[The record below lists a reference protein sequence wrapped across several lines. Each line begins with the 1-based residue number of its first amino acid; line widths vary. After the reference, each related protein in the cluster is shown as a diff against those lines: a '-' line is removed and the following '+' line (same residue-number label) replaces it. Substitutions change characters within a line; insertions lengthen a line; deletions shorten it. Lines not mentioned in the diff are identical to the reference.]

1 MILPSKH
8 ISLSES
14 LLGLAGILLTFLA
27 KRPYTLDE
35 LWQEYSKVNKTRDV
49 FPAYHSFDNVVMAIN
64 LLYLIGA
71 ININTNGEI
80 IKYET
85 T

>member
-8 ISLSES
+8 
-14 LLGLAGILLTFLA
+14 
-27 KRPYTLDE
+27 
-35 LWQEYSKVNKTRDV
+35 N
-49 FPAYHSFDNVVMAIN
+49 SFDNVVMAIN
-64 LLYLIGA
+64 LLYLIGT

>member
-14 LLGLAGILLTFLA
+14 LLGLGGVILTFLTR
-27 KRPYTLDE
+27 KPYTLDE
-35 LWQEYSKVNKTRDV
+35 LWQEYSKVNNTRDF
-49 FPAYHSFDNVVMAIN
+49 FPAYHDFDNVILAIN
-64 LLYLIGA
+64 LLYSIGA
-71 ININTNGEI
+71 IDINANGEI

>member
-49 FPAYHSFDNVVMAIN
+49 FPAYHSFVMAIN
-64 LLYLIGA
+64 LLYLIGT

>member
-27 KRPYTLDE
+27 KRPYT
-35 LWQEYSKVNKTRDV
+35 KVNKTRDV
-49 FPAYHSFDNVVMAIN
+49 FPAYHSFDNVVMAVN
-64 LLYLIGA
+64 LLYLIGT

>member
-14 LLGLAGILLTFLA
+14 LLGLAGVLLTFLI
-27 KRPYTLDE
+27 KKPYTLDE
-35 LWQEYSKVNKTRDV
+35 LWQEYSKINKTKDF
-49 FPAYHSFDNVVMAIN
+49 FPAYHDFDNVIMAVN
-64 LLYLIGA
+64 LLFTIGA

-80 IKYET
+80 IKNET

>member
-14 LLGLAGILLTFLA
+14 LLGLAGVILTFLTR
-27 KRPYTLDE
+27 KPYTLDE
-35 LWQEYSKVNKTRDV
+35 LWQEYSKINNTRDF
-49 FPAYHSFDNVVMAIN
+49 FPAYHNFDNVILAIN

-71 ININTNGEI
+71 IDINTKGEI
-80 IKYET
+80 IKNEAT
-85 T
+85 

>member
-27 KRPYTLDE
+27 KDLIHWTNYGRSIQRLTK
-35 LWQEYSKVNKTRDV
+35 QEMFFR
-49 FPAYHSFDNVVMAIN
+49 
-64 LLYLIGA
+64 LI
-71 ININTNGEI
+71 IVLIML
-80 IKYET
+80 
-85 T
+85 

>member
-14 LLGLAGILLTFLA
+14 LLGLAGVLLTFLT
-27 KRPYTLDE
+27 KKPYTLDE
-35 LWQEYSKVNKTRDV
+35 LWQEYSKINKTKDF
-49 FPAYHSFDNVVMAIN
+49 FPAYHNYDNVIMAVN
-64 LLYLIGA
+64 LLFAIGA
-71 ININTNGEI
+71 INIDTNGEI
-80 IKYET
+80 IKNET

>member
-35 LWQEYSKVNKTRDV
+35 LWQELS
-49 FPAYHSFDNVVMAIN
+49 
-64 LLYLIGA
+64 LIH
-71 ININTNGEI
+71 I
-80 IKYET
+80 
-85 T
+85 

>member
-14 LLGLAGILLTFLA
+14 LLGLAGVILTFLTR
-27 KRPYTLDE
+27 KPYTLDE
-35 LWQEYSKVNKTRDV
+35 VWQEYSKINNTRDF
-49 FPAYHSFDNVVMAIN
+49 FPAYHNFDNVIMAIN

-71 ININTNGEI
+71 IDINTKGEI
-80 IKYET
+80 IKNEAT
-85 T
+85 

>member
-14 LLGLAGILLTFLA
+14 LLGLAGVILTFLTR
-27 KRPYTLDE
+27 KSYTLDE
-35 LWQEYSKVNKTRDV
+35 LWQEYSKINNTRDF
-49 FPAYHSFDNVVMAIN
+49 FPAYHNFDNVILAIN

-71 ININTNGEI
+71 IDINTKGEI
-80 IKYET
+80 IKNEAT
-85 T
+85 

>member
-14 LLGLAGILLTFLA
+14 LLGLAGVILTFLTR
-27 KRPYTLDE
+27 KPYTLDE
-35 LWQEYSKVNKTRDV
+35 LWQEYSKINNTRDF
-49 FPAYHSFDNVVMAIN
+49 FPAYHNFDNVIMAIN

-71 ININTNGEI
+71 IDINTKGKI
-80 IKYET
+80 IKNEAT
-85 T
+85 

>member
-35 LWQEYSKVNKTRDV
+35 LWQEYSKVTKQEM
-49 FPAYHSFDNVVMAIN
+49 FFQAYIDFVM
-64 LLYLIGA
+64 L
-71 ININTNGEI
+71 
-80 IKYET
+80 
-85 T
+85 